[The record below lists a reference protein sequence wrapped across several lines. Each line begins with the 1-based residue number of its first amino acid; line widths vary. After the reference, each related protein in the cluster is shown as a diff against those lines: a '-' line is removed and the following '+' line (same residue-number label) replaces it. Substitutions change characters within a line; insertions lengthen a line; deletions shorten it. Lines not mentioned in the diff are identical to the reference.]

1 METFERNITEILN
14 PIFGRHPYQITVNKG
29 KLCPEV
35 TITYQDFF
43 TPKTLYDILNTFYM
57 LPVEWDIERTMSTSL
72 RGKLLEELY
81 TNPERLVAKPTYRS
95 NVRFYVFDR
104 FATTDFAASDT

>member
-1 METFERNITEILN
+1 METFERNITKILD
-14 PIFGRHPYQITVNKG
+14 PIFGRHPYRITVNKG

-43 TPKTLYDILNTFYM
+43 TPKTLFDILNTFYM
-57 LPVEWDIERTMSTSL
+57 IPVEWDIERSMSDNL
-72 RGKLLEELY
+72 RGRLLEELY
-81 TNPERLVAKPTYRS
+81 ANPERLVSKPTYRY
-95 NVRFYVFDR
+95 NVRYYVFDR